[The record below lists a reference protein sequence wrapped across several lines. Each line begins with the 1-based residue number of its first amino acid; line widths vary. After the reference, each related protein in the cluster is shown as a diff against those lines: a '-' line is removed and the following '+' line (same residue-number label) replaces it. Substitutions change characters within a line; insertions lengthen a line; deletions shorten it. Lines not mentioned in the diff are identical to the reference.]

1 MSQALKVRFI
11 NFVGFDV
18 VIFFTARIRLYHSE
32 TTPLAA
38 ARFVDSTRS
47 PSPLVENPTA
57 NPVHARSPHAQA
69 IDIIRRTSREDEPEG
84 EVDGKDA
91 TGSHVVIHGLYETRW
106 KSART
111 REGTWQQL
119 HHQRRRQR
127 ESPAK
132 RHRRT
137 PSVTVRRFMPR
148 PSAMR
153 PLPLRRTNS
162 VASCLCHPTGSTR
175 SGRCRLAF
183 MQQLL
188 SPGAHGA
195 RRGGTPPPETY
206 ARLRFSQRDHL
217 GLHAD
222 RGIGRLA
229 LLANEGGPGR
239 NGGPGVVIFTLIR
252 KRGTGFLKCCQRS
265 GRRCC

>member
-57 NPVHARSPHAQA
+57 NPVHVRSPHAQA

-111 REGTWQQL
+111 REGTGSSCIIS
-119 HHQRRRQR
+119 
-127 ESPAK
+127 EGD
-132 RHRRT
+132 
-137 PSVTVRRFMPR
+137 SVN
-148 PSAMR
+148 
-153 PLPLRRTNS
+153 PLRRDTGERRRS
-162 VASCLCHPTGSTR
+162 RSDGSCRGHP
-175 SGRCRLAF
+175 RC
-183 MQQLL
+183 
-188 SPGAHGA
+188 AHF
-195 RRGGTPPPETY
+195 R
-206 ARLRFSQRDHL
+206 
-217 GLHAD
+217 
-222 RGIGRLA
+222 
-229 LLANEGGPGR
+229 
-239 NGGPGVVIFTLIR
+239 
-252 KRGTGFLKCCQRS
+252 
-265 GRRCC
+265 